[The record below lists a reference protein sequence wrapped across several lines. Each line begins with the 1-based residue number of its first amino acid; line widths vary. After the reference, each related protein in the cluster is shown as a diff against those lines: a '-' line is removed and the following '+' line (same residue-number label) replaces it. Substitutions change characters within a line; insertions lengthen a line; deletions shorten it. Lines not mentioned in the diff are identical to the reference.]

1 MPNGDCWAGL
11 AVADVPLP
19 QPTGP
24 AQKRG
29 GAAPIAAY
37 AACPARLQTNG
48 RGRRINKKARRLCK
62 SLLNNAP
69 IFMCRIKT
77 CIYKEF
83 LQQVSWALAHILHA
97 YYHVLMHML
106 LHGRHA
112 LPACASAFGSSTV
125 PASSTHKSVCA
136 IETPQGAAPAR
147 QYDGAQH
154 AWRSKRHLS
163 HELVRG

>member
-11 AVADVPLP
+11 AVADAPLS

-106 LHGRHA
+106 LHATGMRQC
-112 LPACASAFGSSTV
+112 LWIFNSACIKHPQVNMCHRNTSGSC
-125 PASSTHKSVCA
+125 PSSPV
-136 IETPQGAAPAR
+136 
-147 QYDGAQH
+147 
-154 AWRSKRHLS
+154 
-163 HELVRG
+163 